1 MMVSRAW
8 TVAAERQMRSGHG
21 LVQSQSQVTSGARGM
36 ISATQDTA
44 MGRAYI
50 AAVAAGSAG
59 SPWQPGGGIKPYSSI
74 SSSNGSSH
82 VPSAPPIS
90 ERYRNGKSRDGVDGR
105 VSVGV
110 ILAMHFA

>member
-1 MMVSRAW
+1 
-8 TVAAERQMRSGHG
+8 
-21 LVQSQSQVTSGARGM
+21 
-36 ISATQDTA
+36 

-59 SPWQPGGGIKPYSSI
+59 SPWQPGAASSRI
-74 SSSNGSSH
+74 AASVAATAAATSH
-82 VPSAPPIS
+82 LLLRIS

-110 ILAMHFA
+110 VLAMHFA